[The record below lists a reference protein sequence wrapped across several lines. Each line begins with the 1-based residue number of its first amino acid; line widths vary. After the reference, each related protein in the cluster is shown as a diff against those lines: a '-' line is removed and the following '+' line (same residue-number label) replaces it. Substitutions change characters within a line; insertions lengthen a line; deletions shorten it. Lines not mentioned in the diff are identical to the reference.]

1 MVGSR
6 EMGKRILAAA
16 GAAILGAG
24 CSDSDKRE
32 QFEQRRPVQDQA
44 LLDTTAATT
53 QGKTFELYAKYGK
66 IISIVTGGQTGV
78 DRAAMD
84 FALDAGLP
92 MRGFCPKGRLAE
104 DGTINARY
112 PLQETDS
119 ELPEV
124 RTELNVI
131 YSDGTLIISEGQPK
145 DGTPLTERAAEHH
158 AKPVFHL
165 ELNDQP
171 DAAAF
176 WKWMS
181 DNNIEHLN
189 VAGPRESHAPGKVY
203 RRGLEI
209 LRELFDPKH
218 LN

>member
-1 MVGSR
+1 MH
-6 EMGKRILAAA
+6 ELTPLQHK
-16 GAAILGAG
+16 
-24 CSDSDKRE
+24 C
-32 QFEQRRPVQDQA
+32 
-44 LLDTTAATT
+44 LLDTTTASA
-53 QGKTFELYAKYGK
+53 QGKAFELYAKYGRV
-66 IISIVTGGQTGV
+66 ISIVTGGQTGL

-84 FALDAGLP
+84 FALETGLP
-92 MRGFCPKGRLAE
+92 IRGFCPKGRLAE
-104 DGTINARY
+104 DGPISTKY

-145 DGTPLTERAAEHH
+145 DGTPLTDRAAEHH
-158 AKPVFHL
+158 VKPVFHMD
-165 ELNDQP
+165 LNAEP

-176 WKWMS
+176 WRWMAE
-181 DNNIEHLN
+181 NMIEHLN
-189 VAGPRESHAPGKVY
+189 VAGPRESHAPGNVY